1 MMNVGIIGCGVI
13 GQKRANAINGLAKIK
28 HCFDLS
34 AESSSKF
41 SKRNN
46 CIQAFSVDEI
56 LNDSE
61 VNLIVIATRHDSLA
75 DLSKAVI
82 ESGKNLLV
90 EKPGALNSREFE
102 QIITSH
108 KNSAKTKIHV
118 GYNHQF
124 HPAILKAKEI
134 CKSEE
139 FGKIMFLRGR
149 YGHGGRIGYESEWR
163 ATKSL
168 SGGGELIDQGSHL
181 IDLAITFLGEL
192 KLDYASTPTYYW
204 DMDVEDNVF
213 MSLKNQD
220 GAIAFLHAS
229 CTEWKNMFSLEIY
242 GEKGKVEIS
251 GLGGSYGQET
261 ITFHRMKPE
270 MGPPESQT
278 WKFSGDDESW
288 RTEFEF
294 LLKDI
299 REDSNFSNN
308 VESSAIVLKLIGDI
322 YLGSSR

>member
-1 MMNVGIIGCGVI
+1 VINVGIIGCGVI
-13 GQKRANAINGLAKIK
+13 GQKRANAISGLAKIK
-28 HCFDLS
+28 YCLDLS
-34 AESSSKF
+34 VENSSKF
-41 SKRNN
+41 SKINN
-46 CIQAFSVDEI
+46 CLQAFSVDEI
-56 LNDSE
+56 LKDSE

-90 EKPGALNSREFE
+90 EKPGALNSLEFE
-102 QIITSH
+102 KIIISH
-108 KNSAKTKIHV
+108 KNSPKTKIHV

-242 GEKGKVEIS
+242 GEKGKIEIS

-261 ITFHRMKPE
+261 ITFYRMKPE

-278 WKFSGDDESW
+278 WQFSGGDESW

-299 REDSNFSNN
+299 GEDSNFSNN
-308 VESSAIVLKLIGDI
+308 VESSATVLKLIDDI
-322 YLGSSR
+322 YLGSER